1 MQIGEMLRPYIAA
14 STPLI
19 AVSTYEDAR
28 AMDEL
33 AHAFLQKSEDKG
45 KKKKETR
52 MLCFDAQGKLRE
64 AKLGA
69 DGKSVTY
76 GAYTVQGSQGGQV
89 TSVMAIE
96 EAWKH
101 EDVLMVMNDQQHF
114 IKNPGVYRALKSAM
128 PNLKGKH
135 SSIIMLAPHWKLPDE
150 LLHDV
155 VVLEWDLPDRTQL
168 MSIER
173 SVEQFCSESATRN
186 GQELSPLDEEARL
199 KVVDAA
205 AGMAAEQAENA
216 MSIAACASKD
226 GSIDPEYVLKLKKWM
241 IKNAGDQIEIWEPI
255 DPKQVGGVELL
266 KEYVKNQ
273 ILPFKDDP
281 TLRIRGL
288 LMAGIPGTG
297 KSLST
302 KAIGAVLGW
311 PIINASIPALK
322 GSLVGQSE
330 QNMRRLLR
338 IASASAPVV
347 LSFDELEKGVAGYQN
362 SGQTDSGVSIGMLGE
377 LLTWMQENT
386 APVLVTATCND
397 PLKMPPELLRR
408 FESRWYLDLP
418 TADERRAIAEIH
430 LIAIKCKYTNETLEE
445 IVSHSDSF
453 TGSEVKDLVY
463 MLAREYNRAPKAEH
477 VEVIST
483 AIKPIS
489 QSQNESNGQI
499 QRLREWAKNNLR
511 PASAGKV
518 EETPKGRKIRTNA
531 GKGGNN

>member
-28 AMDEL
+28 AVDEM
-33 AHAFLQKSEDKG
+33 ARAFLPKAGE
-45 KKKKETR
+45 KKKKDTR
-52 MLCFDAQGKLRE
+52 MLVFDAQGKIKE
-64 AKLGA
+64 AKVGQN
-69 DGKSVTY
+69 GEVTLNAMPNS
-76 GAYTVQGSQGGQV
+76 GQQQV
-89 TSVMAIE
+89 TSVVAIE

-101 EDVLMVMNDQQHF
+101 EDVIMVMNDQQHF
-114 IKNPGVYRALKSAM
+114 IRNPGVYRALKTAM

-155 VVLEWDLPDRTQL
+155 VVLEWDLPDRNQL
-168 MSIER
+168 RAIANN
-173 SVEQFCSESATRN
+173 VENFCAESNKRN
-186 GQELSPLDEEARL
+186 GQEIIALSDEIRDNI
-199 KVVDAA
+199 VDAA

-216 MSIAACASKD
+216 MSIAACASKE
-226 GSIDPEYVLKLKKWM
+226 GRIDPDYVLKLKKWM
-241 IKNAGDQIEIWEPI
+241 IRNAGEQVEIWEPT
-255 DPKQVGGVELL
+255 DPRQVGGVELL
-266 KEYVKNQ
+266 KDYVKNQ

-281 TLRIRGL
+281 VLRIRGL

-302 KAIGAVLGW
+302 KAIGAVLSW

-397 PLKMPPELLRR
+397 PMKMPPELLRR

-418 TADERRAIAEIH
+418 TPEERTAIAEIH
-430 LIAIKCKYTNETLEE
+430 MISIKCKYDKALLEE
-445 IVSHSDSF
+445 IVSASDLY

-463 MLAREYNRAPKAEH
+463 MLAREHKRAPKAEH
-477 VEVIST
+477 VE
-483 AIKPIS
+483 ALAEGIKPIAKS
-489 QSQNESNGQI
+489 ANESNGQI
-499 QRLREWAKNNLR
+499 SRLREWAASNLR
-511 PASAGKV
+511 PASAGV
-518 EETPKGRKIRTNA
+518 VAEPARGRRIKTASKNS
-531 GKGGNN
+531 N